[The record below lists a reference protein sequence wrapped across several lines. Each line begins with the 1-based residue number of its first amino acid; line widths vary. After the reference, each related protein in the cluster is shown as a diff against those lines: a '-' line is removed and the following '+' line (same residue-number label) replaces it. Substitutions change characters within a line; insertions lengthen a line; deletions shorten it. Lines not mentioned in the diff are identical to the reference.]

1 MISEE
6 RTINLLSI
14 TNDLG
19 FLVSAAVFA
28 AAVALFLFG
37 ALVFLPALQTRK
49 LVAHS
54 LKAEGAVDVRSQA
67 GQEQL
72 AKIAAQRPVDAYFR
86 TMEKERQEPS
96 ALEAKLFRAG
106 FYQASAP
113 LIYTLSR
120 LGAVCVGFLPAYTLL
135 SRVLPPHLPGYFA
148 LAGSALL
155 GLGCIVIPSILLDRF
170 ENAQKETY
178 RRGFP
183 DFMDMMITCADAGM
197 SLEAAVERVSA
208 ELAATHKWLGIQ
220 LAIMNLQLRAGKPL
234 REGLRELADRIGL
247 EEARALAVLF
257 RQSEELGTSLTD
269 ALRVYSDEMRSQRI
283 LTAEEKA
290 NSLPVKMMIPLGLCI
305 FPVVLMVIMLPV
317 IIRMKG
323 IFF

>member
-1 MISEE
+1 MFSNIQ
-6 RTINLLSI
+6 
-14 TNDLG
+14 DVG
-19 FLVSAAVFA
+19 FLVSMAVFL

-49 LVAHS
+49 LVAQS
-54 LKAEGAVDVRSQA
+54 LIAEGIADRRSLV

-72 AKIAAQRPVDAYFR
+72 ARIAAQRPIEAYFR
-86 TMEKERQEPS
+86 TIEKERGAPN

-106 FYQASAP
+106 FHQPSAP
-113 LIYTLSR
+113 L
-120 LGAVCVGFLPAYTLL
+120 VYTLL
-135 SRVLPPHLPGYFA
+135 RFAAVGAGFLAAFTLLPFVLPQLPSVFTFA
-148 LAGSALL
+148 GAALCGLACL
-155 GLGCIVIPSILLDRF
+155 VVPSVALDRF
-170 ENAQKETY
+170 EKTLQQVY

-197 SLEAAVERVSA
+197 SLEAAVERVSN
-208 ELAATHKWLGIQ
+208 ELAGTHKWLGIQ
-220 LAIMNLQLRAGKPL
+220 LSIMNLQLRAGKPL
-234 REGLRELADRIGL
+234 REALRDLADRIGL
-247 EEARALAVLF
+247 DEARALAVLF

-283 LTAEEKA
+283 LRAEERA
-290 NSLPVKMMIPLGLCI
+290 NALPVKMMIPLGLCI

-317 IIRMKG
+317 VIRMRG

>member
-1 MISEE
+1 MFSNIQDLSVLIS
-6 RTINLLSI
+6 
-14 TNDLG
+14 
-19 FLVSAAVFA
+19 VAVFV

-37 ALVFLPALQTRK
+37 ALVFLPALQTRT
-49 LVAHS
+49 LVAQS
-54 LKAEGAVDVRSQA
+54 LMAEGIADRRSLA
-67 GQEQL
+67 GQELL

-86 TMEKERQEPS
+86 SMEKERDEPN

-120 LGAVCVGFLPAYTLL
+120 LGGVCVGFLAAYALL
-135 SRVLPPHLPGYFA
+135 SRVLPPQLPGFVGF
-148 LAGSALL
+148 AGSALF
-155 GLGCIVIPSILLDRF
+155 GLACIVVPAILLDRF
-170 ENAQKETY
+170 ENAQKEIY
-178 RRGFP
+178 RRAFP

-197 SLEAAVERVSA
+197 SLEAAVERVSS
-208 ELAATHKWLGIQ
+208 ELAGTHKWLGIQ

-234 REGLRELADRIGL
+234 REALRDLADRIGL
-247 EEARALAVLF
+247 DEARALAVLF

-269 ALRVYSDEMRSQRI
+269 ALRVYSEEMRGQRI
-283 LTAEEKA
+283 LHAEERA

-305 FPVVLMVIMLPV
+305 FPVVMMVIMLPV

>member
-1 MISEE
+1 MFS
-6 RTINLLSI
+6 TIQDLSV
-14 TNDLG
+14 
-19 FLVSAAVFA
+19 LVSASVFLA
-28 AAVALFLFG
+28 AAALFLFG
-37 ALVFLPALQTRK
+37 ALVFLPALQTRR
-49 LVAHS
+49 LVAQS
-54 LKAEGAVDVRSQA
+54 LLAEGIADRRSLV

-86 TMEKERQEPS
+86 SIEKERDEPN

-106 FYQASAP
+106 FYQRSAP

-120 LGAVCVGFLPAYTLL
+120 LGAVCVGFLAVYAVLT
-135 SRVLPPHLPGYFA
+135 RVLPPSLPGFIGFA
-148 LAGSALL
+148 GAGLFGLA
-155 GLGCIVIPSILLDRF
+155 CIVIPSIMLDRF
-170 ENAQKETY
+170 ENAQKEIY

-197 SLEAAVERVSA
+197 SLEAAVERVSS
-208 ELAATHKWLGIQ
+208 ELAGTHKWLGIQ

-234 REGLRELADRIGL
+234 REALRELADRIGL
-247 EEARALAVLF
+247 DEARALAILF

-269 ALRVYSDEMRSQRI
+269 ALRVYSEEMRSQRI
-283 LTAEEKA
+283 LSAEERA

-305 FPVVLMVIMLPV
+305 FPVVMMVIMLPV
-317 IIRMKG
+317 IIRMRG

>member
-1 MISEE
+1 MNLFSLPQDIS
-6 RTINLLSI
+6 LVVSI
-14 TNDLG
+14 
-19 FLVSAAVFA
+19 AVFLA
-28 AAVALFLFG
+28 AMALFLLG
-37 ALVFLPALQTRK
+37 ALVLMPVLQTRK
-49 LVAHS
+49 LVAQS
-54 LKAEGAVDVRSQA
+54 LLAEGIPNRRSLM

-72 AKIAAQRPVDAYFR
+72 ARISAQQPVDAYFR
-86 TMEKERQEPS
+86 SIEKERDEPN

-106 FYQASAP
+106 FYQTSAP

-120 LGAVCVGFLPAYTLL
+120 LGAVCLGFAATYALL
-135 SRVLPPHLPGYFA
+135 SKVLPPHLPSLVAFGGA
-148 LAGSALL
+148 ALL
-155 GLGCIVIPSILLDRF
+155 GLACLVIPSIALDRF
-170 ENAQKETY
+170 ENGQKQIY

-183 DFMDMMITCADAGM
+183 DFMDMIITCADAGM
-197 SLEAAVERVSA
+197 SLEAAVERVSN
-208 ELAATHKWLGIQ
+208 ELAGTHKWLGIQ
-220 LAIMNLQLRAGKPL
+220 LSIMTLQLRAGKPL

-283 LTAEEKA
+283 MRAEEKA

-305 FPVVLMVIMLPV
+305 FPVVMMVVMLPV
-317 IIRMKG
+317 VIRMKG